1 MVDSKKLKL
10 EVEIE
15 VDVPLDIVEDKKRI
29 KAVED
34 GLGQSISK
42 GLYEQGVSFKVK
54 KLLPKWND
62 IKNNVML
69 IQFLLSI
76 IKHLIYT
83 KRYFIA

>member
-15 VDVPLDIVEDKKRI
+15 VDVPLDIVEDKNRI

-34 GLGQSISK
+34 GLGHSISK

-54 KLLPKWND
+54 KITSK
-62 IKNNVML
+62 
-69 IQFLLSI
+69 FE
-76 IKHLIYT
+76 
-83 KRYFIA
+83 